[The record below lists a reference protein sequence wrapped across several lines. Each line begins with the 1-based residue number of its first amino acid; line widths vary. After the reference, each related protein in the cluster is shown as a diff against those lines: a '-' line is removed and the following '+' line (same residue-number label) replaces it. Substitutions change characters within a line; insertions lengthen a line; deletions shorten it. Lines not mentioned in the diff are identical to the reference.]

1 MARGKGKKN
10 AKQKIVAA
18 AWQLFY
24 EKGFSK
30 TTVDDIIELSDT
42 SKGSFYYY
50 FNTKDELLNT
60 LSIML
65 DEQYEILAQGMD
77 PEMNSFEK
85 LLYLNYEI
93 HKWMEENVH
102 IELLTSLYSTQLAAN
117 GQSCLLNEDR
127 TYFKL
132 MNRIVREGQLRGQI
146 RVDVPAEEVVKY
158 YAMCERALVSDWC
171 LCRGEFSLEEYN
183 KKYMAYMMEHY
194 QGQN

>member
-1 MARGKGKKN
+1 MGRGRGKKN
-10 AKQKIVAA
+10 AKQKIVEA

-24 EKGFSK
+24 EKGFSG

-65 DEQYEILAQGMD
+65 DDQYEFLEGQMD
-77 PEMNSFEK
+77 PQMNSYEK
-85 LLYLNYEI
+85 LLYLNREI

-102 IELLTSLYSTQLAAN
+102 IELLTSLYSTQLAAS
-117 GQSCLLNEDR
+117 GQSCLLNHNR
-127 TYFKL
+127 VYFRLITK
-132 MNRIVREGQLRGQI
+132 IVDEGQLRGQI
-146 RVDVPAEEVVKY
+146 KQDASVMEIVKY

-171 LCRGEFSLEEYN
+171 LSRGEFSLVECN
-183 KKYMAYMMEHY
+183 TKYMAYMMEHY
-194 QGQN
+194 KT

>member
-1 MARGKGKKN
+1 MGRGKGKKN
-10 AKQKIVAA
+10 AKQKIVEA

-24 EKGFSK
+24 EKGFSG

-65 DEQYEILAQGMD
+65 DDQYELLEAGMD
-77 PEMNSFEK
+77 PEMNSYEK
-85 LLYLNYEI
+85 LLYLNHEI

-102 IELLTSLYSTQLAAN
+102 IELLTSLYSTQLAAS
-117 GQSCLLNEDR
+117 GKSCLLNHNR
-127 TYFKL
+127 VYFRLITK
-132 MNRIVREGQLRGQI
+132 IVDEGQLRGQI
-146 RVDVPAEEVVKY
+146 KQDAPVMEIVKY

-171 LCRGEFSLEEYN
+171 LSRGEYSLVETN
-183 KKYMAYMMEHY
+183 TKYMAYMMEHY
-194 QGQN
+194 RA